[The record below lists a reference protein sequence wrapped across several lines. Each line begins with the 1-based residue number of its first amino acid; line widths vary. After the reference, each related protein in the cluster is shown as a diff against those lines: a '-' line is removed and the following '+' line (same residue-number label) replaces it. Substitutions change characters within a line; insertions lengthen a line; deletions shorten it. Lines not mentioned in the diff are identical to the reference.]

1 MKSCRVRTGRS
12 IRGLCLP
19 PAICR
24 AERVEVE
31 QTLADALAGL
41 SGDLAGKYYPLCG
54 MTPEQEKQ
62 LIEVFVDFNFKFNS
76 ISGHVNVFHKAM
88 KGSVN
93 SKIRKAKIQLRTII
107 IADLN
112 ILLEIFTC

>member
-1 MKSCRVRTGRS
+1 MRTGRS

-31 QTLADALAGL
+31 TVLADALSGL
-41 SGDLAGKYYPLCG
+41 SGDLSGKYYPLAT

-62 LIEVFVDFNFKFNS
+62 LIEVNCLLIVIIYQYFNCPN
-76 ISGHVNVFHKAM
+76 
-88 KGSVN
+88 
-93 SKIRKAKIQLRTII
+93 
-107 IADLN
+107 
-112 ILLEIFTC
+112 

>member
-31 QTLADALAGL
+31 TVLSDALSGL
-41 SGDLAGKYYPLCG
+41 SGDLAGKYYPLAT

-62 LIEVFVDFNFKFNS
+62 LIEVTSTFHDLGLNYLRS
-76 ISGHVNVFHKAM
+76 EVF
-88 KGSVN
+88 
-93 SKIRKAKIQLRTII
+93 
-107 IADLN
+107 
-112 ILLEIFTC
+112 LL